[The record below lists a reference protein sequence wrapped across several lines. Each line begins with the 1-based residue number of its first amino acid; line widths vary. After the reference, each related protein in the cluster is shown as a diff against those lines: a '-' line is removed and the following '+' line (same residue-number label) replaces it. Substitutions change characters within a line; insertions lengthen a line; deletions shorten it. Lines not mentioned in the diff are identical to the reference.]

1 MSQYYIFECGYDALG
16 GTNDGDRT
24 VGMWLWSIE
33 RQYRGQQGSGNAI
46 MVHMRGGTWMVVLGY
61 AQGTVQWGTGQ
72 WECDYD
78 ALGGIEGKR

>member
-33 RQYRGQQGSGNAI
+33 RQYRGEQGSGNAI
-46 MVHMRGGTWMVVLGY
+46 MVHMRGAERAHGWWHLVMHRGQCSGE
-61 AQGTVQWGTGQ
+61 QGSGNV
-72 WECDYD
+72 
-78 ALGGIEGKR
+78 IMMH